1 MRESLLVKRTL
12 DKSCPTC
19 DHNLIANCGYVH
31 TNDSFEDA
39 NFSDIHLH
47 AEQFCKPRSTQEQVF
62 ENSKWKTY
70 DDYKYLET
78 THFEGFQIQPE
89 KFLFRVGIG

>member
-1 MRESLLVKRTL
+1 MKGLSINP
-12 DKSCPTC
+12 CPTY

-70 DDYKYLET
+70 NDYIDIWKL
-78 THFEGFQIQPE
+78 HILRDFKILPE